1 MSEKSNNLSQCH
13 NSGIAVTTENVKISE
28 TVRSISVSP
37 FHLISFLT
45 VKWQTVWISQIFNF
59 LKGSLILI
67 IHLFATRWSWMKRR
81 CHRCC
86 FLWATVAPYS
96 PRISRSTTS
105 RKRTTALTASYE
117 SFMYVVTFIKNGE

>member
-1 MSEKSNNLSQCH
+1 MLGNSNNLSQCH

-59 LKGSLILI
+59 LKGN
-67 IHLFATRWSWMKRR
+67 FA
-81 CHRCC
+81 
-86 FLWATVAPYS
+86 
-96 PRISRSTTS
+96 RI
-105 RKRTTALTASYE
+105 
-117 SFMYVVTFIKNGE
+117 FIKQKFMWKIKQLTELASLCKFGEI